1 MIDINISFLYQL
13 ILFWFVII
21 VLNNLFF
28 KPMLKYLDYR
38 KSLIDGRRKEAEEIV
53 KDLEEKERYYNEKI
67 KEAKEKGIEYKKSV
81 RDEILKTQKEI
92 FEKEQNFVEEEFT
105 KRRNEFIFQLESE
118 KKDAKKKG
126 EEIARIMAVKILGRE
141 I

>member
-53 KDLEEKERYYNEKI
+53 RDLEEKERYYNEKI

>member
-13 ILFWFVII
+13 ILFWLVIV
-21 VLNNLFF
+21 VLNNFFF

-38 KSLIDGRRKEAEEIV
+38 KSLMVGRKKEAESIAKEM
-53 KDLEEKERYYNEKI
+53 EEKEKYYNDKI

-81 RDEILKTQKEI
+81 REEIIKAQKEI
-92 FEKEQNFVEEEFT
+92 FEKEQSLVEDEFA
-105 KRRNEFIFQLESE
+105 KKRNELVFQLDSE
-118 KKDAKKKG
+118 KKEAKTKS
-126 EEIARIMAVKILGRE
+126 EELGRVIAVKILGRE